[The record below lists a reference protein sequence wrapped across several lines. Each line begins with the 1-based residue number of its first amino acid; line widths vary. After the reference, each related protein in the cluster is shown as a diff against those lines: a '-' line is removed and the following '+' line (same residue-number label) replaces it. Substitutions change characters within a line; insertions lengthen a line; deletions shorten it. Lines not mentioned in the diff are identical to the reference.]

1 LALLDKTVNETS
13 VRSQARRE
21 KRIIMAA
28 VLIGVVILGLVLF
41 FVLSP
46 ALIVNSRDF
55 SYPEELRT
63 PAGSSPSLSITS
75 VNGKVS
81 ISSWAQSTVAISG
94 TVTARGLGSSP
105 EQVVLSESNINGVI
119 NFQAVFPS
127 GSLFQLSDSY
137 EAQIIVFIPLN
148 TQFGLLKV
156 ETVNGGIDAR
166 IANATNVQLNTVVG
180 GIAINCISC
189 SNIAASTNNGPVSA
203 TFSSLASSGQYTL
216 TSINGNVAMTVPLTA
231 GFSVHADT
239 TNGTVDVSG
248 VSLQPTGTVQLANDK
263 TGKVDG
269 GGASVRLH
277 TVNGQV
283 TISLG

>member
-1 LALLDKTVNETS
+1 
-13 VRSQARRE
+13 
-21 KRIIMAA
+21 MAA

-63 PAGSSPSLSITS
+63 PAGSSPSLSITN

-81 ISSWAQSTVAISG
+81 ISSWVQSTVAISG
-94 TVTARGLGSSP
+94 TVKARGLGSSP
-105 EQVVLSESNINGVI
+105 DQVVLSESNINGVI
-119 NFQAVFPS
+119 TFQAVFPS
-127 GSLFQLSDSY
+127 SSLFQLSDSY

-148 TQFGLLKV
+148 TQFGLIKI

-203 TFSSLASSGQYTL
+203 TFSSLESSGQYTL
-216 TSINGNVAMTVPLTA
+216 TSINRSEERRV
-231 GFSVHADT
+231 
-239 TNGTVDVSG
+239 
-248 VSLQPTGTVQLANDK
+248 
-263 TGKVDG
+263 GKECR
-269 GGASVRLH
+269 SRWSPYH
-277 TVNGQV
+277 
-283 TISLG
+283 